1 MISISKPIKN
11 SKHSKYYTDMVQ
23 ANYYANRPG
32 QVATWCGKGAE
43 LLGLK
48 GEVNPNDLRCL
59 MEGYM
64 TDGKT
69 KLVQNA
75 GQANRQKGWDLVAT
89 GPKPFAM
96 IWAMSDAHER
106 PAYERA
112 LWEAAEDAR
121 AFLEEDGG
129 LTRRGEKGKRLEK
142 ANLVMFK
149 VSHDT
154 SRELDPN
161 PHEHMFLINVGVRED
176 GSTGSLYT
184 DRIHELRKKADL
196 IFNVSLAMSLT
207 FDFGLKITPEKFG
220 FSIDGVPKEICDHFS
235 KRKKAIDKYKEEHRL
250 DGPEAS
256 YIASMKTRKAKVDV
270 NREEL
275 FPYWQK
281 EAESLGW
288 GPQQA
293 RALLNEKA
301 FHTFLR
307 QRMQDAERQEL
318 ESNARTERQ
327 AESEGPKWKD
337 DSTRSSWSSWEGAE
351 APSASGERKKSGRA
365 SKKSSVLKHR
375 RWGDILWNQK
385 LGIAEIR
392 IQKRR
397 LFPNAWSI
405 NPASKLNIPTIR
417 VIPWKIK
424 LFKKT
429 SDKQPPKPDVRWKAS
444 MLGAE
449 LRIQYSRTF
458 PNAPFWSP
466 ARKIQ
471 LPALKLGWKTS
482 SSRNTTKM
490 KDKAKRVSES
500 ERQATHH

>member
-11 SKHSKYYTDMVQ
+11 AKHSKYYTEMVQ
-23 ANYYANRPG
+23 ANYYANRAG

-59 MEGYM
+59 MEGYS

-75 GQANRQKGWDLVAT
+75 GRANRQKGWDLVAT
-89 GPKPFAM
+89 GPKPFAVM
-96 IWAMSDAHER
+96 WAMSNADQR

-112 LWEAAEDAR
+112 LREAAEDAR
-121 AFLEEDGG
+121 TFLEDSAG
-129 LTRRGEKGKRLEK
+129 LTRRGGKGQRLEK
-142 ANLVMFK
+142 AHLVMFK
-149 VSHDT
+149 ASHDT
-154 SRELDPN
+154 SRDLDPN
-161 PHEHMFLINVGVRED
+161 PHEHMFVVNVCVRDD

-184 DRIHELRKKADL
+184 ERLHELRKKADL
-196 IFNVSLAMSLT
+196 IFTVSLAMSLT
-207 FDFGLKITPEKFG
+207 FDFGLKVTPEKYG

-235 KRKKAIDKYKEEHRL
+235 KRKRAIDRYKEEHGV

-256 YIASMKTRKAKVDV
+256 YIAAIKTRKAKVDV

-281 EAESLGW
+281 EAESMGW

-307 QRMQDAERQEL
+307 QRTQGAERE
-318 ESNARTERQ
+318 EFEPKTRTEQQ
-327 AESEGPKWKD
+327 AESEGPEWKNNPA
-337 DSTRSSWSSWEGAE
+337 RPSWTSWEPAE
-351 APSASGERKKSGRA
+351 VPRSGTERKTAGRA
-365 SKKSSVLKHR
+365 SRNSNVLKHR

-392 IQKRR
+392 IQNRR
-397 LFPNAWSI
+397 LFPNAWSL
-405 NPASKLNIPTIR
+405 NPASKLEIPTIR
-417 VIPWKIK
+417 VIPWKIQ
-424 LFKKT
+424 LFKKPT
-429 SDKQPPKPDVRWKAS
+429 ANQRSKPDVRWKAS
-444 MLGAE
+444 LLGAE

-458 PNAPFWSP
+458 PDAPFWSP

-482 SSRNTTKM
+482 PSKNTPKTKA
-490 KDKAKRVSES
+490 KAKRVTKS
-500 ERQATHH
+500 ERQAH